1 MKELSNEEVD
11 RIAAEEIM
19 GWRIT
24 GPDQPITRWYR
35 SRNKATHYAKPNK
48 ATGKWW
54 IFASTLN
61 AWHPTTCRNQSRM
74 VVEAAM
80 EKMEAAT
87 AFGKC
92 VNAHMIA
99 ECFERAGYLP
109 KICANVEFAYL
120 TPREE
125 TVAAIL
131 AIRASKGE
139 EPT

>member
-1 MKELSNEEVD
+1 MKLSELSND
-11 RIAAEEIM
+11 QLDIIAAAEVM
-19 GWRIT
+19 GWRLEDHEKC
-24 GPDQPITRWYR
+24 GRVYR
-35 SRNKATHYAKPNK
+35 NRE
-48 ATGKWW
+48 GKIEYVWGSGDW
-54 IFASTLN
+54 S
-61 AWHPTTCRNQSRM
+61 PTTCRNQSRM

-80 EKMEAAT
+80 AKMEAAT

-125 TVAAIL
+125 TLSAIL
-131 AIRASKGE
+131 AVRASKGE